1 MFYIL
6 FIDECKICMED
17 GKIVEIVFVL
27 CGYLIVC
34 MKYKVYLYKMYE
46 LKFNFIMFKL
56 FCLV

>member
-34 MKYKVYLYKMYE
+34 VKCVLS
-46 LKFNFIMFKL
+46 FIGNKCFM
-56 FCLV
+56 CRE